1 MPRRVS
7 PYGSA
12 VDAESASLARGG
24 PRPGGELA
32 SKMTMRDLAS
42 EAAQAVRALTDLTS
56 DGADFVGLDDIRE
69 VMANLQRLS
78 QDLPRLCEQL
88 ARMLV
93 VQREDGQITP
103 RPGQDPDFWIAE
115 AVEALAAA
123 GQAADML
130 AAVLAEAD
138 KVSAELRSSS

>member
-12 VDAESASLARGG
+12 VDAESAALARGR
-24 PRPGGELA
+24 PRPAGELA
-32 SKMTMRDLAS
+32 SKMTVRDLAS
-42 EAAQAVRALTDLTS
+42 EAAEAVRALNDLTS
-56 DGADFVGLDDIRE
+56 GGAEFVSLDDIRE
-69 VMANLQRLS
+69 VIANLQRMS

-93 VQREDGQITP
+93 VLREDGQIAP

-115 AVEALAAA
+115 AVDALAAA

-130 AAVLAEAD
+130 AAVLAQAD
-138 KVSAELRSSS
+138 KVSGELRSSP